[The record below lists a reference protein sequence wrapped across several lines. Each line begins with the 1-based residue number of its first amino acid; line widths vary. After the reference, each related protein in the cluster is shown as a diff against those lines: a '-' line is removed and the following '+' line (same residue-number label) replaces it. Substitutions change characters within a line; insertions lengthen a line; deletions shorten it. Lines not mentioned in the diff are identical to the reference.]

1 MMPNLNRLVSDC
13 LPLPADALLWEMS
26 RRLAHLYPD
35 HFVLE
40 TQDYDFDLK
49 QYAKDGCCS
58 YHLLPDVHAQLD
70 ATWPSRERGAELQVG
85 NAFAEVLWR
94 GKRLHVLTISYRD
107 DCRESRSYVIAE
119 DMLTA
124 RDFFS
129 AVCTHNSSVSGQI
142 LVFGNGRWRKDEAL
156 MRQIESARMEDLVLA
171 DGLRETL
178 AEDIEGF
185 FASQELYEKLG
196 VAWKRG
202 VLLLG
207 PPGNGKTHALKAIIQ
222 RLKVPCLYVR
232 SFKSRWD
239 HPTQNIEAVF
249 KKAREMAP
257 CLLVLEDLD
266 SLIERWYLSY
276 FLNEMDGFAANR
288 GVLTVATTNHPERL
302 DPALLDRP
310 SRFDR
315 KVNFDLPGKPERRRF
330 IASLNERR
338 EEALRLTPEEID
350 EVAKRT
356 KEFSFAYLKEL
367 HLSATMAWI
376 GEREP
381 RSMGGVTNR
390 LVRTLRRQMHTAT
403 LATAVRGGGERD
415 ED

>member
-1 MMPNLNRLVSDC
+1 MMPNLNRLISDC

-26 RRLAHLYPD
+26 RQLAYLYPD
-35 HFVLE
+35 HYILE
-40 TQDYDFDLK
+40 TQDYDFNL
-49 QYAKDGCCS
+49 QEYAKDGHCS
-58 YHLLPDVHAQLD
+58 YHLLPDVHAQLEAD
-70 ATWPSRERGAELQVG
+70 WINREKGAQLRVG

-94 GKRLHVLTISYRD
+94 GRRLHVLTVSHRD
-107 DCRESRSYVIAE
+107 ECRESRSFVIAE
-119 DMLTA
+119 DMVTA
-124 RDFFS
+124 REFFS
-129 AVCTHNSSVSGQI
+129 AVCLHNSSVSGQI
-142 LVFGNGRWRKDEAL
+142 LVFGNGRWRKDEEL
-156 MRQIESARMEDLVLA
+156 MRQIESARMEDLILA

-249 KKAREMAP
+249 RKAREMAP
-257 CLLVLEDLD
+257 CLLVLEDVD

-315 KVNFDLPGKPERRRF
+315 KVNFELPAKKERRRF
-330 IASLNERR
+330 IAAMNERR
-338 EEALRLTPEEID
+338 ESELRLSED
-350 EVAKRT
+350 EVEAIAKRT

-367 HLSATMAWI
+367 HLSATMAW
-376 GEREP
+376 
-381 RSMGGVTNR
+381 V
-390 LVRTLRRQMHTAT
+390 
-403 LATAVRGGGERD
+403 GERD
-415 ED
+415 RSSMAEVTTRLIQILRGQMKTAASTTDRRGRDED

>member
-1 MMPNLNRLVSDC
+1 MMPNLNRLISDC
-13 LPLPADALLWEMS
+13 LTLPADALLWETS
-26 RRLAHLYPD
+26 RRLADLYPD
-35 HFVLE
+35 RYILE
-40 TQDYDFDLK
+40 TQDYDFDLEE
-49 QYAKDGCCS
+49 YARDGRCS
-58 YHLLPDVHAQLD
+58 LHVLPDVHAQLE
-70 ATWPSRERGAELQVG
+70 AVWPSREKGAKLELRNV
-85 NAFAEVLWR
+85 FTEVLWR
-94 GKRLHVLTISYRD
+94 GRRLHVLTISYRD
-107 DCRESRSYVIAE
+107 DNREARSYVLAD
-119 DMLTA
+119 DMETA

-129 AVCTHNSSVSGQI
+129 AVCTHSSCVEGQI
-142 LVFGNGRWRKDEAL
+142 LVFANGCWRKDKEL
-156 MRQIESARMEDLVLA
+156 MAQIESARLEDLILA

-185 FASQELYEKLG
+185 FASRELYEGLG

-232 SFKSRWD
+232 SFTSRWE
-239 HPTQNIEAVF
+239 HPTRNIEAVF

-257 CLLVLEDLD
+257 CFLVLEDLD
-266 SLIERWYLSY
+266 SLVHRSYLSY

-315 KVNFDLPGKPERRRF
+315 KVTFTLPKRRERRRF
-330 IASLNERR
+330 LAMMNERR
-338 EEALRLTPEEID
+338 EPALRLTEAELD
-350 EVAKRT
+350 SAAKRA
-356 KEFSFAYLKEL
+356 KGFSFAYLKEL
-367 HLSATMAWI
+367 QLSSAMAWMAEREKATM
-376 GEREP
+376 GE
-381 RSMGGVTNR
+381 V
-390 LVRTLRRQMHTAT
+390 TLRLISTLRSQMATAT
-403 LATAVRGGGERD
+403 AASGKGVVD